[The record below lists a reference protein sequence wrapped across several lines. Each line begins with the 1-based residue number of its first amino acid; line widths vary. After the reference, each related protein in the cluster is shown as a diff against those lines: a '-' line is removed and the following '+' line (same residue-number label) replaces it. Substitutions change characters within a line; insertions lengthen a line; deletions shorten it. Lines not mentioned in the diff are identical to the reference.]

1 MTIIS
6 TTVGKNPLKE
16 MELPSWS
23 TKSLKCSTS
32 LQSQKDRMNSVCFQ
46 DKPFN
51 ITVMMLLS
59 LCPTNNAEES
69 EVDCFYENLQDFP
82 ELTPIQDILFLIGNW
97 IAKVGSQ
104 E

>member
-1 MTIIS
+1 MNINILGIGELKLMGWENLIQVTIIS

-46 DKPFN
+46 DKTFN
-51 ITVMMLLS
+51 ITVIQVYAL
-59 LCPTNNAEES
+59 TFNAEEA
-69 EVDCFYENLQDFP
+69 EVE
-82 ELTPIQDILFLIGNW
+82 
-97 IAKVGSQ
+97 
-104 E
+104 